1 MTNKIIN
8 ILLAC
13 LSLGLLLSCEDKA
26 KDVPDWRDYMKS
38 GDEEQIAVAK
48 EKIPSDMVLLYGG
61 SRLDSACEQALR
73 FNMGMEIEFDG
84 NATASNGRAYK
95 LRNYMALQNTR

>member
-26 KDVPDWRDYMKS
+26 KDVPDWRDYMKP

-48 EKIPSDMVLLYGG
+48 EKIPSDMVLPY
-61 SRLDSACEQALR
+61 RTRDEQ
-73 FNMGMEIEFDG
+73 E
-84 NATASNGRAYK
+84 
-95 LRNYMALQNTR
+95 

>member
-26 KDVPDWRDYMKS
+26 KDVPDWRDYMKP

-48 EKIPSDMVLLYGG
+48 EKIPS
-61 SRLDSACEQALR
+61 EQ
-73 FNMGMEIEFDG
+73 E
-84 NATASNGRAYK
+84 
-95 LRNYMALQNTR
+95 

>member
-26 KDVPDWRDYMKS
+26 KDVPDWPISRSTAY
-38 GDEEQIAVAK
+38 GRNALWPTIRAAG
-48 EKIPSDMVLLYGG
+48 PSNG
-61 SRLDSACEQALR
+61 SRTPPMQRTGHFTTSFSIL
-73 FNMGMEIEFDG
+73 
-84 NATASNGRAYK
+84 
-95 LRNYMALQNTR
+95 